1 MPRSSSQQ
9 HERGRLTPPASRRQ
23 RLAWLTILAWAVATQ
38 TALAQIV
45 SPSGQS
51 DPIHQR
57 LAEQDA
63 EIAQLRSRLGELQA
77 SLRQPAES
85 SGAPNASP
93 ASSDSVLG
101 QPATAKPGS
110 SEMKKDDGWKDVSAE
125 KWSVKFGGQVQGDY
139 ITWVHSDPAIIGG
152 QNYFEFRRLRL
163 QAEGTGYGVYD
174 FRLQLEFEPEAEAES
189 GITGPFVA
197 VKDAYYGI
205 HEIPGLGYVRFGN
218 FYVPVSVEQST
229 GNADTMFLERSIPV
243 HTVFTPQR
251 EVGLA
256 SYNISANKKFTWAF
270 GGFFDSISEG
280 LKERVDDN
288 QGTRVSGRVA
298 WTPYY
303 DEPSNGRYLIH
314 AGVGVVYTDDQ
325 DDTVRFRTRPHIH
338 EGPRLIDTGNIAAA
352 GYAVFD
358 LELAT
363 VWGPFSIQSELFA
376 TPVDRIGADD
386 ATLYGS
392 YIQASYFLTGEN
404 RVYEREG
411 RHYGYFSRVKPFTN
425 FWIVPGSVGWGAW
438 EAKARWSFLDFSE
451 LDRGRYDDLTVGF
464 NWYWTERA
472 RVMFDWIH
480 PRTSRDTT
488 FGATES
494 DILAMRM
501 EYSF

>member
-23 RLAWLTILAWAVATQ
+23 RLAWLTILSWAAMTQ
-38 TALAQIV
+38 AALAQGGA
-45 SPSGQS
+45 PSGDS
-51 DPIHQR
+51 DPIYQR

-77 SLRQPAES
+77 SLRQSAEPS
-85 SGAPNASP
+85 AEPTVSAVNF
-93 ASSDSVLG
+93 DSFLG
-101 QPATAKPGS
+101 QPAALKADS
-110 SEMKKDDGWKDVSAE
+110 SEKKEDGWKDVSAE

-288 QGTRVSGRVA
+288 
-298 WTPYY
+298 
-303 DEPSNGRYLIH
+303 
-314 AGVGVVYTDDQ
+314 
-325 DDTVRFRTRPHIH
+325 
-338 EGPRLIDTGNIAAA
+338 
-352 GYAVFD
+352 
-358 LELAT
+358 
-363 VWGPFSIQSELFA
+363 
-376 TPVDRIGADD
+376 
-386 ATLYGS
+386 
-392 YIQASYFLTGEN
+392 
-404 RVYEREG
+404 
-411 RHYGYFSRVKPFTN
+411 
-425 FWIVPGSVGWGAW
+425 
-438 EAKARWSFLDFSE
+438 
-451 LDRGRYDDLTVGF
+451 
-464 NWYWTERA
+464 
-472 RVMFDWIH
+472 
-480 PRTSRDTT
+480 
-488 FGATES
+488 
-494 DILAMRM
+494 
-501 EYSF
+501 